1 MFPQKEH
8 RRFLYPKLFLKSL
21 KFFSK
26 HRNIFNF
33 SLCNVYGWKEKYFN
47 REETKLNETRQST
60 EKRFSEAASENKKKR
75 GRPTVYKRDHMEGMG
90 RDLEIFDGRT
100 HRTHVNQ
107 YYRAAVFGILEEHK
121 EIPYLEE
128 IFKIGQCLCIQK
140 DEIIEQLGR
149 MYAQDGYS
157 EETIVEAAT
166 LAARFYHNGN
176 TVKEIA
182 AYLRRV
188 RKAKSWDV

>member
-1 MFPQKEH
+1 M
-8 RRFLYPKLFLKSL
+8 
-21 KFFSK
+21 
-26 HRNIFNF
+26 
-33 SLCNVYGWKEKYFN
+33 
-47 REETKLNETRQST
+47 NETRQST

-75 GRPTVYKRDHMEGMG
+75 GRPTVYKRDHMEGIG

-128 IFKIGQCLCIQK
+128 IFKICQCLCIQK

-149 MYAQDGYS
+149 MYAQDEYS

>member
-1 MFPQKEH
+1 METENKEA
-8 RRFLYPKLFLKSL
+8 
-21 KFFSK
+21 
-26 HRNIFNF
+26 
-33 SLCNVYGWKEKYFN
+33 V
-47 REETKLNETRQST
+47 
-60 EKRFSEAASENKKKR
+60 FSETVSENKRRR
-75 GRPTVYKRDHMEGMG
+75 GRPTVFKRDHMECMES
-90 RDLEIFDGRT
+90 LCTANKYRT
-100 HRTHVNQ
+100 RRNHVAE
-107 YYRAAVFGILEEHK
+107 YYRSSVFGILEDHN

-128 IFKIGQCLCIQK
+128 IFRIDGYDCIQK
-140 DEIIEQLGR
+140 GEIIEQLGR

-157 EETIVEAAT
+157 EDTIIYAAT

>member
-1 MFPQKEH
+1 
-8 RRFLYPKLFLKSL
+8 
-21 KFFSK
+21 
-26 HRNIFNF
+26 
-33 SLCNVYGWKEKYFN
+33 
-47 REETKLNETRQST
+47 
-60 EKRFSEAASENKKKR
+60 
-75 GRPTVYKRDHMEGMG
+75 MEGMG

-128 IFKIGQCLCIQK
+128 IFKICQCLCIQK

>member
-1 MFPQKEH
+1 M
-8 RRFLYPKLFLKSL
+8 
-21 KFFSK
+21 
-26 HRNIFNF
+26 
-33 SLCNVYGWKEKYFN
+33 
-47 REETKLNETRQST
+47 NETRQST
-60 EKRFSEAASENKKKR
+60 EKRFSETASENKKKR
-75 GRPTVYKRDHMEGMG
+75 GRPTVYKRDHMEGIG

-128 IFKIGQCLCIQK
+128 IFKMCQCLCIQK

-157 EETIVEAAT
+157 EETILSQRQHRERNSGIFT
-166 LAARFYHNGN
+166 ARQKSKKLGCLMNFGN
-176 TVKEIA
+176 RFRKGIISDRLKSRSFIIQNFRKEVMPM
-182 AYLRRV
+182 RV
-188 RKAKSWDV
+188 SKSKTIIKD

>member
-1 MFPQKEH
+1 M
-8 RRFLYPKLFLKSL
+8 
-21 KFFSK
+21 
-26 HRNIFNF
+26 
-33 SLCNVYGWKEKYFN
+33 
-47 REETKLNETRQST
+47 NETRQIT
-60 EKRFSEAASENKKKR
+60 EKRFSEAASENTKKR
-75 GRPTVYKRDHMEGMG
+75 ERPTVYKRDHMEGIG

-149 MYAQDGYS
+149 CMHRMDIAKKPSWRRQRWQQDFI
-157 EETIVEAAT
+157 TTAT
-166 LAARFYHNGN
+166 P
-176 TVKEIA
+176 
-182 AYLRRV
+182 
-188 RKAKSWDV
+188 

>member
-1 MFPQKEH
+1 
-8 RRFLYPKLFLKSL
+8 
-21 KFFSK
+21 
-26 HRNIFNF
+26 
-33 SLCNVYGWKEKYFN
+33 
-47 REETKLNETRQST
+47 
-60 EKRFSEAASENKKKR
+60 
-75 GRPTVYKRDHMEGMG
+75 MEGIG
-90 RDLEIFDGRT
+90 GDLEIFDGRT

>member
-1 MFPQKEH
+1 MTGARTELMSTNTTVP
-8 RRFLYPKLFLKSL
+8 LYSDF
-21 KFFSK
+21 
-26 HRNIFNF
+26 
-33 SLCNVYGWKEKYFN
+33 
-47 REETKLNETRQST
+47 
-60 EKRFSEAASENKKKR
+60 
-75 GRPTVYKRDHMEGMG
+75 
-90 RDLEIFDGRT
+90 
-100 HRTHVNQ
+100 
-107 YYRAAVFGILEEHK
+107 LEEHK
-121 EIPYLEE
+121 EIPYFEE

-157 EETIVEAAT
+157 EETIVEAAM

>member
-1 MFPQKEH
+1 M
-8 RRFLYPKLFLKSL
+8 
-21 KFFSK
+21 
-26 HRNIFNF
+26 
-33 SLCNVYGWKEKYFN
+33 
-47 REETKLNETRQST
+47 NETRQST
-60 EKRFSEAASENKKKR
+60 EKRFSEAASENTKKR
-75 GRPTVYKRDHMEGMG
+75 GRPTVYKRNHMEGIG

-157 EETIVEAAT
+157 NHRGGGNAGSKILSQRQHRERNSGIFTARQKSKKLGCLMYFGNRFRKGIISDRLKSRSFIIQNFRKEVMPMRVSKSKTII
-166 LAARFYHNGN
+166 
-176 TVKEIA
+176 K
-182 AYLRRV
+182 
-188 RKAKSWDV
+188 D

>member
-1 MFPQKEH
+1 M
-8 RRFLYPKLFLKSL
+8 
-21 KFFSK
+21 
-26 HRNIFNF
+26 
-33 SLCNVYGWKEKYFN
+33 
-47 REETKLNETRQST
+47 NETRQST

-75 GRPTVYKRDHMEGMG
+75 GRPTVYKRDHMEGTG

-128 IFKIGQCLCIQK
+128 IFKMGQCLCIQK

>member
-1 MFPQKEH
+1 M
-8 RRFLYPKLFLKSL
+8 
-21 KFFSK
+21 
-26 HRNIFNF
+26 
-33 SLCNVYGWKEKYFN
+33 
-47 REETKLNETRQST
+47 NETRQST
-60 EKRFSEAASENKKKR
+60 EKRFSEAASENTKKR
-75 GRPTVYKRDHMEGMG
+75 GRPTVYKRNHMEGIG

-166 LAARFYHNGN
+166 N
-176 TVKEIA
+176 
-182 AYLRRV
+182 
-188 RKAKSWDV
+188 

>member
-1 MFPQKEH
+1 M
-8 RRFLYPKLFLKSL
+8 Y
-21 KFFSK
+21 
-26 HRNIFNF
+26 RNAWR
-33 SLCNVYGWKEKYFN
+33 SRWQ
-47 REETKLNETRQST
+47 RH
-60 EKRFSEAASENKKKR
+60 
-75 GRPTVYKRDHMEGMG
+75 VYKRDHMEGIG

-128 IFKIGQCLCIQK
+128 IFKMCQCLCIQK

-157 EETIVEAAT
+157 EETIVEAAM